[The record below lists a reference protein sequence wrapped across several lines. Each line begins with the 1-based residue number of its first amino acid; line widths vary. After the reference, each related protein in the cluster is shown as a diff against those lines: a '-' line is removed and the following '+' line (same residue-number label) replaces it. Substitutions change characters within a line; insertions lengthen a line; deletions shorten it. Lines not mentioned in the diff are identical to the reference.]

1 MSSVS
6 GTTVITVEIE
16 GGKATIADIRDALD
30 VLEREGI
37 PDTFEVEVRQ
47 WVDRDDSDP
56 EIPYADRPRRDRMTI
71 EASRAAR

>member
-1 MSSVS
+1 MSSTT
-6 GTTVITVEIE
+6 GTAVITVEIE

-30 VLEREGI
+30 ILEREGI

-47 WVDRDDSDP
+47 WVDRDDSDTTI
-56 EIPYADRPRRDRMTI
+56 EYADRPRAHRMTL